1 MLCDRDNRLAA
12 VNGKRHR
19 LTGKHITV
27 GRRHLIQFIISGV
40 QRLRQHQPAF
50 IRNIEGIKGFRVRVV
65 DFLGDKFPGGQI
77 PDLEAGARHRDNIAG
92 LRIAFLHTQPCGN
105 GTVIQDI
112 AVSLSVGGNK
122 DRKIRDKCLP
132 FLAGNLMHRVMSVG
146 EHFGGS
152 EAVPVRGE
160 QVTLAFLRCVIAAS
174 RFQIDLKNCAGLR
187 ALNDALIGLVRIFI
201 PGHIRVQ
208 VLRMLHKLDVSVN
221 DRFRDLVLGG
231 VQLHFIKRGGS
242 AHLIDRIV

>member
-1 MLCDRDNRLAA
+1 
-12 VNGKRHR
+12 
-19 LTGKHITV
+19 
-27 GRRHLIQFIISGV
+27 
-40 QRLRQHQPAF
+40 
-50 IRNIEGIKGFRVRVV
+50 
-65 DFLGDKFPGGQI
+65 
-77 PDLEAGARHRDNIAG
+77 
-92 LRIAFLHTQPCGN
+92 
-105 GTVIQDI
+105 
-112 AVSLSVGGNK
+112 
-122 DRKIRDKCLP
+122 
-132 FLAGNLMHRVMSVG
+132 MHRVMSVG